1 MSNLEAERLLEPQ
14 EARLLKA
21 AFNFDE
27 ITIGKHFRP
36 LKKTIFLSAEMN
48 FKEIQKVYFKYR
60 YTRYPVSSSTKK
72 NSDLIGIFNFKI
84 FSLEAKDKNHH

>member
-1 MSNLEAERLLEPQ
+1 MSNLEAEMLLEPQ

-60 YTRYPVSSSTKK
+60 YTRYPVISKERK
-72 NSDLIGIFNFKI
+72 LVGILNFKTL
-84 FSLEAKDKNHH
+84 SLEMKDKNDD